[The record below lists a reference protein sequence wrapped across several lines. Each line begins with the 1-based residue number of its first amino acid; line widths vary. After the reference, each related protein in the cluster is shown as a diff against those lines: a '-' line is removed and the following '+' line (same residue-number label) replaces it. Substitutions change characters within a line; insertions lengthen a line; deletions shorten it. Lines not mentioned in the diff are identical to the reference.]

1 MRLQTRICDLFGITH
16 PILNAP
22 MGGGDAPGA
31 LAAAVTTAGGLGMI
45 GGTTEGDTRWL
56 VEQIR
61 TARELTDGPLGVGLL
76 SQRPNAWRLMNAALD
91 EGIRVIAHSFADPAP
106 FVPQAHDA
114 GAIVICQVRTVEDAR
129 RAADAGVDVITAQ
142 GTEAGGHT
150 GHMSTATLVPAV
162 VDAVAQLPV
171 VAAGGIADGRSF
183 AAMLML
189 GAEGAWIG
197 TRFLAT
203 HECGVDDLHTRR
215 HQRER
220 RRHDPHR
227 GFRHRGRHGLA
238 AGRRR
243 SRDPGRILRPVARQR
258 GRAAQPGPGGSSR
271 PLTAGRRSAARS
283 RHVGWRR
290 GVGGHESRA
299 RRRRRD
305 PARRRR
311 HHDPCS
317 MPGAVPPVLATA
329 PLRRCVSAG

>member
-31 LAAAVTTAGGLGMI
+31 LAAAVTMAGGLGTI
-45 GGTTEGDTRWL
+45 DGTTEGDTRWL
-56 VEQIR
+56 VEQIP
-61 TARELTDGPLGVGLL
+61 TARELTDRPLGVALL

-162 VDAVAQLPV
+162 VDAVAPLPV

-203 HECGVDDLHTRR
+203 HECGVDDLHKQAVINANAGDTILT
-215 HQRER
+215 EVF
-220 RRHDPHR
+220 DI
-227 GFRHRGRHGLA
+227 A
-238 AGRRR
+238 AGTAWP
-243 SRDPGRILRPVARQR
+243 PGVA
-258 GRAAQPGPGGSSR
+258 GRAIRDEFSDRWHGNEDELRNLVREVPRVRSLLAHEAQ
-271 PLTAGRRSAARS
+271 
-283 RHVGWRR
+283 
-290 GVGGHESRA
+290 RA
-299 RRRRRD
+299 RGMWAGEGASAVTSREHAGD
-305 PARRRR
+305 VVTLLVDAATTILAQCPAQ
-311 HHDPCS
+311 
-317 MPGAVPPVLATA
+317 VL
-329 PLRRCVSAG
+329 RY